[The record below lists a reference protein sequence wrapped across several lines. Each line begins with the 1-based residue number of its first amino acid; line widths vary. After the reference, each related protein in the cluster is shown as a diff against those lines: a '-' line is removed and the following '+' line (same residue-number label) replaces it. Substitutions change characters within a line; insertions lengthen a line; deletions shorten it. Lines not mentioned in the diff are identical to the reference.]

1 MVRVGAYEKAADAQ
15 AAAAQLTTQGFQ
27 KVHVDYTGDDGT
39 STGGPWQVH
48 VLDVDPR
55 RFKGTVAPVLAT
67 DVVPGRETVS
77 SIDGR
82 TDALAGINGGY
93 FVIGDS
99 DGTPGDLAGISMVGG
114 DLVSEA
120 VNGRTDLLLP
130 HRNGR
135 GAQVTQLST
144 VLSVRANDRSRREL
158 DGRNRRP
165 GLIRSCG
172 GVGGDQPTERPLHD
186 VTCTDPS
193 ELIQFTPA
201 FGAATD
207 PSSEIEAVLDDRG
220 RVLAHRPPGG
230 PIPAGG
236 SVLAGTGDGADWLR
250 SHAQPGHTVHV
261 RTRVA
266 SDGWPL
272 KGEAQLGAVNGG
284 PRLLRGGTPAIDAAS
299 EGFTHPDDP
308 EFFYRF
314 GIRRNPRTLAGIT
327 RSGHLL
333 LVALEPLSPEHEEGL
348 FAVRQGPGV
357 WRYLTAFPDAAET
370 RERFHLWM
378 EQALAESAA
387 GREGAFAILDRRRGA
402 PIGSTRYLALGP
414 AHRGLEIGWTWLG
427 RAWWRTGANVEC
439 KLLLLGRAFREARV
453 RAGRAEDRRGQ
464 RALAGRDGGPSRPV
478 RGHPSPAHEDRQRL
492 ARHGLVQRD
501 RTRVA
506 DRSRRSESA
515 AGTPWRRRLLRA
527 LTPSGPALTRR
538 GFAIDA

>member
-1 MVRVGAYEKAADAQ
+1 MVPTRTLALLVTLVAACGCTEAAIAAGLPLGPLTLSETRSTQALAPGATYTRIMRGTTTPDEVFVVDLGFTLDRAQAHATAADLRSRGYRAKLVEVDDHAPDSPQPGPAAYMVRVGHYEKAADAQ

-39 STGGPWQVH
+39 STGGPWLVH

-144 VLSVRANDRSRREL
+144 VLSVRADDRSRREL

-172 GVGGDQPTERPLHD
+172 GVGGDQPIERPLHD

-201 FGAATD
+201 FGVATD
-207 PSSEIEAVLDDRG
+207 PSSEIEAVLDARG

-272 KGEAQLGAVNGG
+272 EGEAQLGAVNGG

-299 EGFTHPDDP
+299 EGFTHPEDP

-333 LVALEPLSPEHEEGL
+333 LVAVDGRAPGYSDGLSFAEEADVMRSLGASD
-348 FAVRQGPGV
+348 AVN
-357 WRYLTAFPDAAET
+357 
-370 RERFHLWM
+370 
-378 EQALAESAA
+378 
-387 GREGAFAILDRRRGA
+387 LDGG
-402 PIGSTRYLALGP
+402 GSTAMALGATLVTRP
-414 AHRGLEIGWTWLG
+414 SDA
-427 RAWWRTGANVEC
+427 TGE
-439 KLLLLGRAFREARV
+439 
-453 RAGRAEDRRGQ
+453 
-464 RALAGRDGGPSRPV
+464 RPV
-478 RGHPSPAHEDRQRL
+478 GDAITLLAPA
-492 ARHGLVQRD
+492 AR
-501 RTRVA
+501 
-506 DRSRRSESA
+506 
-515 AGTPWRRRLLRA
+515 TPR
-527 LTPSGPALTRR
+527 
-538 GFAIDA
+538 